1 MNVIR
6 LYWEEVF
13 IGYFIL
19 KKISRINIVN
29 ALQKSKTQSNNLYEN
44 CPMLFIYNT
53 PQKLDSKYKQKTNK
67 FAV

>member
-29 ALQKSKTQSNNLYEN
+29 ALQKSKT
-44 CPMLFIYNT
+44 
-53 PQKLDSKYKQKTNK
+53 
-67 FAV
+67 